1 LGGTPGT
8 GSENK
13 AIDDHHQI
21 AFLERIWKEKL
32 LFILKLW
39 DGILSCFRPWPLLEV
54 IQNQGQK
61 YK

>member
-39 DGILSCFRPWPLLEV
+39 DAKQAKLDSFGLFCHVFVPGR
-54 IQNQGQK
+54 
-61 YK
+61 Y